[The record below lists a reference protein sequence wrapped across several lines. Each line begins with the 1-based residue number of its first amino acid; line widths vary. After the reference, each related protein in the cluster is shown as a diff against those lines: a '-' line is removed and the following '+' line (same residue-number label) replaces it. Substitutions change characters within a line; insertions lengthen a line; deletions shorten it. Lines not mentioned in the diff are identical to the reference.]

1 MPGIST
7 LVLSAILGIDGLIVY
22 RTSRCDII
30 KIIVEREIREFF
42 WDTDLAALDIRHH
55 KTYIIER
62 LLELGD
68 ERAVRWLFAA
78 YSRPE
83 IAEVVRKSRSL
94 SKKSRSFWCLAL
106 DEADHV

>member
-1 MPGIST
+1 MI
-7 LVLSAILGIDGLIVY
+7 
-22 RTSRCDII
+22 
-30 KIIVEREIREFF
+30 EREIREFF
-42 WDTDLAALDIRHH
+42 WDADPAALDIRHH

-68 ERAVRWLFAA
+68 EGAVRWLFAA

-94 SKKSRSFWCLAL
+94 SKKSRSFWCLTL
-106 DEADHV
+106 DEADHA